1 MKIVNKYTTL
11 LSLCA
16 AFAACSDNE
25 VLPDNPA
32 TGGETGEKTPI
43 VLSVGGVDG
52 IAQTPLTRASA
63 SAVIT
68 DGEDKTMRTFKT
80 NTSIF
85 MVMMSEYDTEHV
97 DFDDPDNLHVR
108 KFTVSRGDVA
118 ANSTDVVFDD
128 LNIKYWDDAH
138 ARSSMITIWAFAQQG
153 IPQRTGWLSGSFDIP
168 NPSWDGVDPLS
179 EYIINTYSTA
189 NTRYEWVKDAGSKGA
204 IYPCINTW
212 KTSHNAD
219 ARVQDKTSVQYQDL
233 LFTNNI
239 ADNTS
244 YTGKTD
250 GRLKFDFSTR
260 KFPSGEN
267 AQLKFYHAMSKIT
280 IHIKKGEGFTDSD
293 PFAFASGKNVK
304 LSGLNTE
311 GTFNIKEGEF
321 QKINASYDITK
332 IYNWDTPAT
341 GDAFTLEALAIPNI
355 HPFMLTHSGSDNNSR
370 FVEGKKNLATD
381 VMMEFT
387 IDNNKY
393 QITSGQLFD
402 ALCTYTDGVLTGA
415 VDNAT
420 KKTDNGT
427 YIPLEAGKNYIFT
440 FTIGKTKI
448 KNISAQVADWE
459 EVSADNINPSNARI
473 KLQLEER
480 GTAQTSDVKFYRAS
494 DNIGENDPI
503 KDDHAAYNWKSGY
516 SDMSATYDNEHSH
529 WTTALYWDNN
539 KSFYHFRSIKPAGTA
554 VNTNAFEG
562 DNVSLTS
569 GVSYTDICWGAPM
582 LDDAED
588 ETPSSSLKWNY
599 GPTANGFDG
608 LDSKVAT
615 EHQIYKA
622 IGPTEDP
629 VKLIMFHMMSDV
641 TFNIKTT
648 TGTDAVTLV
657 DAGDKK
663 TKVEIVGF
671 YPNGKVLLGNGLVKT
686 TGDATTIQIDHD
698 SESSG
703 THIYKYGVV
712 PQDLATS
719 ANTNA
724 GVQLRITTPDN
735 NQYIVDLKDVK
746 ATAISTNNLAI
757 PYSKNNDS
765 KYVINRW
772 YPGFK
777 YVYSFT
783 LKKTGID
790 DLKVTIL
797 DWETITADEQEVQIK

>member
-43 VLSVGGVDG
+43 VLSVGGVDS
-52 IAQTPLTRASA
+52 QEPLTRA
-63 SAVIT
+63 VIT
-68 DGEDKTMRTFKT
+68 DKDSRTFEKFPNGT
-80 NTSIF
+80 NIY
-85 MVMMSEYDTEHV
+85 MVMKS
-97 DFDDPDNLHVR
+97 DFNTTVLEPYKFLGGQDPKYCVTAGASGADGKIV
-108 KFTVSRGDVA
+108 FVGDR
-118 ANSTDVVFDD
+118 
-128 LNIKYWDDAH
+128 IRYWDDAH
-138 ARSSMITIWAFAQQG
+138 ARSSMLSIWAIACPGANPNFNG
-153 IPQRTGWLSGSFDIP
+153 TTYNDNTIKFNTTTGLQLWNTTKITATSIEWNVP
-168 NPSWDGVDPLS
+168 N
-179 EYIINTYSTA
+179 
-189 NTRYEWVKDAGSKGA
+189 AGTTEKHQTEESCK
-204 IYPCINTW
+204 N
-212 KTSHNAD
+212 
-219 ARVQDKTSVQYQDL
+219 RDL
-233 LFTNNI
+233 VFSNNI
-239 ADNTS
+239 VDYTS
-244 YTGKTD
+244 QSKTD
-250 GRLKFDFSTR
+250 RRLTFDTSTKKFKD
-260 KFPSGEN
+260 GE
-267 AQLKFYHAMSKIT
+267 LVFYRAMSKIT
-280 IHIKKGEGFTDSD
+280 IKIMMGEGFTGTNDFRFLGGGTD
-293 PFAFASGKNVK
+293 DKNIR
-304 LSGLNTE
+304 LHL
-311 GTFNIKEGEF
+311 FNIWGKFDVSQGIFTEVNKPYNGSTGH
-321 QKINASYDITK
+321 ADICSMWNHNTTP
-332 IYNWDTPAT
+332 DTSDQENNPAY
-341 GDAFTLEALAIPNI
+341 TLEALVLPYCNEDSKPIR
-355 HPFMLTHSGSDNNSR
+355 GSVFTN
-370 FVEGKKNLATD
+370 TD
-381 VMMEFT
+381 DEALDFY

-393 QITSGQLFD
+393 IITREQLLK
-402 ALCTYTDGVLTGA
+402 ALTENNVTADTDGEI
-415 VDNAT
+415 
-420 KKTDNGT
+420 KM
-427 YIPLEAGKNYIFT
+427 EAGKNYVFT
-440 FTIGKTKI
+440 FTVGKTKI
-448 KNISAQVADWE
+448 KNITAQVATWE
-459 EVSADNINPSNARI
+459 NVDADNISPTNARI
-473 KLQLEER
+473 KLKLEER
-480 GTAQTSDVKFYRAS
+480 GEPQISGVAFYKAE
-494 DNIGENDPI
+494 DNKTTDGV
-503 KDDHAAYNWKSGY
+503 DDNYVTYNWETGY
-516 SDMSATYDNEHSH
+516 TKMNATYSTNH
-529 WTTALYWDNN
+529 WTTNLFWQSN
-539 KSFYHFRSIKPAGTA
+539 KDFYHFRSIKPEGTA
-554 VNTNAFEG
+554 VNTNASEG
-562 DNVSLTS
+562 DNLSLTS

-663 TKVEIVGF
+663 TKVEIVGL